1 MAVSRERLDALYNE
15 LFDRETGAD
24 DAGAAYWMASGLTG
38 EGLRDAL
45 VAGAQGADA
54 IRFEAGQQALAEKS
68 YAQRASDVDQMYREL
83 FGRPAEQAGLEYW
96 LNTGLSGE
104 ALRDNLV
111 AAALSQAEDSTDQQ
125 GYIARQAALASGQTP
140 EGYQTYTP
148 AGTTGL
154 GDDYFTEFQ
163 NQFTAMQEE
172 LAALREL
179 LAAQSSSGGGS
190 STVTV
195 SQPGGQSVGQPGG
208 RTTTIPSGSSYTAPS
223 VVSSMTNPYLAQ
235 LSTNPSVGYI
245 SPTPEM
251 LDAYR
256 YQQFYNQGIAT
267 PIDQGIGSLSY
278 FGIPPSQIQA
288 SLSGF

>member
-24 DAGAAYWMASGLTG
+24 DAGAEYWMSTGYTG
-38 EGLRDAL
+38 EELRDQL
-45 VAGAQGADA
+45 IAGAQGADA
-54 IRFEAGQQALAEKS
+54 VRFEAGQQALAEGS

-96 LNTGLSGE
+96 LSTGLSGE

-111 AAALSQAEDSTDQQ
+111 AAARSQPETSEDRQSFID
-125 GYIARQAALASGQTP
+125 RQAALASGQTP
-140 EGYQTYTP
+140 QGYQTYTP
-148 AGTTGL
+148 TTEGPP
-154 GDDYFTEFQ
+154 DYFT
-163 NQFTAMQEE
+163 NLADQFTTMQEE
-172 LAALREL
+172 IAALREL

-190 STVTV
+190 TSVTV
-195 SQPGGQSVGQPGG
+195 GQPGGQSVGQPGRG
-208 RTTTIPSGSSYTAPS
+208 TTTVPSGSSYTMPTVAPP
-223 VVSSMTNPYLAQ
+223 MTNPYLAQ
-235 LSTNPSVGYI
+235 LPTNPPLGYVP
-245 SPTPEM
+245 PTPEM

-256 YQQFYNQGIAT
+256 YQQFYNQGMAT